1 MPQKAIAIAFRR
13 SQIFTTEPASP
24 KIGCTPE
31 GSETTDDAQKCFSH
45 ALHFVERYL
54 FVGINRPFDIDASCK
69 ASTIY
74 MTPFRSLNKNFSSE
88 NTFQSGWPTPCQA
101 RWLAQRMTKSF
112 REKFPLQN
120 VGFYKMAYVY
130 MCELGQNILEW
141 VVYIYISLY
150 KMALGYLII
159 LFYNMA
165 GFIYKKYRSITFR
178 GVWGGLL

>member
-1 MPQKAIAIAFRR
+1 MPQKAIAFCR

-31 GSETTDDAQKCFSH
+31 GSETIDNAQTCFSH

-54 FVGINRPFDIDASCK
+54 FVGINRPFDSDASCK

-88 NTFQSGWPTPCQA
+88 NTFQSGWCKPCQA
-101 RWLAQRMTKSF
+101 RWWAQK
-112 REKFPLQN
+112 QN
-120 VGFYKMAYVY
+120 VGLYKMAYVY

-159 LFYNMA
+159 FLQYGRVLSTKN
-165 GFIYKKYRSITFR
+165 T
-178 GVWGGLL
+178 GL